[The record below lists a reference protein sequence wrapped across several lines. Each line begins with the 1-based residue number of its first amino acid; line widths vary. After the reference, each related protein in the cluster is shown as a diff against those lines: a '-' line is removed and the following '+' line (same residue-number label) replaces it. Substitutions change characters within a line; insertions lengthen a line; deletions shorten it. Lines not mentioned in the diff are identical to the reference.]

1 MHCHVKERSKDHQII
16 LTVVY
21 GFNTIEQRKS
31 LWQEMNTIS
40 KGISQP
46 WLIVG
51 DFNVILYTKD
61 RLDGVPV
68 TNNEIKDF
76 GDCVRDMGVNELQWT

>member
-1 MHCHVKERSKDHQII
+1 
-16 LTVVY
+16 
-21 GFNTIEQRKS
+21 
-31 LWQEMNTIS
+31 MNTMS

-76 GDCVRDMGVNELQWT
+76 GE

>member
-1 MHCHVKERSKDHQII
+1 
-16 LTVVY
+16 
-21 GFNTIEQRKS
+21 
-31 LWQEMNTIS
+31 MNIMS

-46 WLIVG
+46 CLIVV
-51 DFNVILYTKD
+51 DFNVILSAKD

-76 GDCVRDMGVNELQWT
+76 AECLRDMGVNELKWKGN